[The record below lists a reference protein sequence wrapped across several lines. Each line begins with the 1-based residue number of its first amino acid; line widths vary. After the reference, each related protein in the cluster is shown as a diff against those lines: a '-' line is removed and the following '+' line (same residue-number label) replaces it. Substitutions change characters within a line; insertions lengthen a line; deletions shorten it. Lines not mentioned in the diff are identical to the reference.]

1 MKPGGIVFGSCPQL
15 EKRLPE
21 DSAEERAVRHL
32 TSKYDCFHG
41 VLGQQQNRRR
51 VSSLDGSET
60 LTDVS
65 SSSSSS
71 TVEERLQVT
80 DQERLQ
86 VETFFRGLKTQVFVC
101 GSLANLYVGATTC
114 EGQWELHYAGI
125 PVVVLDSGE
134 TRSRDKRRI
143 QIILAE
149 RGTCFTLWQD
159 IIDNLS
165 SYRVAGQAFHTMH
178 LSSDHSVLVGLSF
191 DSPAAAD
198 EMWGHV
204 ERLTACPENISLSVP
219 GRRGRKQRRTPK
231 PQPLPAKSHIS
242 QPCCFQHV
250 TNVDTADRM
259 RYLSLRSLVPGLE
272 QKTVT
277 DL

>member
-1 MKPGGIVFGSCPQL
+1 MFYVLYVLYSESLPQKL
-15 EKRLPE
+15 QICATHFEKF
-21 DSAEERAVRHL
+21 
-32 TSKYDCFHG
+32 TQF
-41 VLGQQQNRRR
+41 
-51 VSSLDGSET
+51 
-60 LTDVS
+60 
-65 SSSSSS
+65 
-71 TVEERLQVT
+71 
-80 DQERLQ
+80 
-86 VETFFRGLKTQVFVC
+86 QVFVC
-101 GSLANLYVGATTC
+101 GSLANLYLGATSC
-114 EGQWELHYAGI
+114 EGQWELRYMGI
-125 PVVVLDSGE
+125 PVLVLDSGE
-134 TRSRDKRRI
+134 TRSRNKRRI
-143 QIILAE
+143 QIVLAE

-191 DSPAAAD
+191 DSAVAAD

-219 GRRGRKQRRTPK
+219 GRRGRKLRRTPK

-250 TNVDTADRM
+250 TSVDAADRM

>member
-1 MKPGGIVFGSCPQL
+1 MKAGGLQYASCPQL
-15 EKRLPE
+15 EKRVPE
-21 DSAEERAVRHL
+21 EAVEERAVRHL
-32 TSKYDCFHG
+32 TSKYDSYHG
-41 VLGQQQNRRR
+41 FLLQQQNRRR

-60 LTDVS
+60 ATDVS

-71 TVEERLQVT
+71 AAEERLQVT
-80 DQERLQ
+80 EQERLQ
-86 VETFFRGLKTQVFVC
+86 VGTFFRGLKTQVFVC
-101 GSLANLYVGATTC
+101 GSLANLYLGSTSC
-114 EGQWELHYAGI
+114 EGQWELSHMGI
-125 PVVVLDSGE
+125 PLLVLDSGE
-134 TRSRDKRRI
+134 TRSRNKRRI
-143 QIILAE
+143 QIVLAE

-191 DSPAAAD
+191 DSLVAAD

-204 ERLTACPENISLSVP
+204 ERLTARPENISLSVP
-219 GRRGRKQRRTPK
+219 GRRGKKPRRTPK

-250 TNVDTADRM
+250 TSVDVADRM
-259 RYLSLRSLVPGLE
+259 RYLSLRVLVPGL
-272 QKTVT
+272 QDKTVT